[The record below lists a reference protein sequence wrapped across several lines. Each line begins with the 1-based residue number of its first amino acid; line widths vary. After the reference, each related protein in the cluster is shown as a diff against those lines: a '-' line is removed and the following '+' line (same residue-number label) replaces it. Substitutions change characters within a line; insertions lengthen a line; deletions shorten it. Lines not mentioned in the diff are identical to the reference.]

1 MDWYRSVSRRIRSLL
16 VARAAA
22 VGVDELQGVAG
33 EEELLLEGGVGVAHG
48 THSDEGRA
56 DFPGQLVP
64 EQGQRVRL
72 GGHPV
77 KVRDVVAVAAA
88 VAVETAVAA
97 APVQIHGVV
106 GAEPGS
112 RLGPNQNVLGGDI
125 FHGAPSRLLFL
136 SLSYQGWRRLSTKNR
151 TDV

>member
-1 MDWYRSVSRRIRSLL
+1 MRLNGL
-16 VARAAA
+16 VQVGVTQDQVALGGGGHAA
-22 VGVDELQGVAG
+22 VIGVDELQGVAG
-33 EEELLLEGGVGVAHG
+33 EEQFLLKGVVGIAHG
-48 THSDEGRA
+48 AHADEGRA

-97 APVQIHGVV
+97 APVQVHGVV
-106 GAEPGS
+106 GAEPG
-112 RLGPNQNVLGGDI
+112 
-125 FHGAPSRLLFL
+125 GAP
-136 SLSYQGWRRLSTKNR
+136 
-151 TDV
+151 VAA